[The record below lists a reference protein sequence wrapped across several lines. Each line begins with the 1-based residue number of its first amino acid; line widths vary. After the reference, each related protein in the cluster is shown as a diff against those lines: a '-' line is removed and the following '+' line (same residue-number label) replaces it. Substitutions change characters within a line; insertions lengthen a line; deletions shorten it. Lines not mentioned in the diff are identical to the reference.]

1 MSESEYSFEASVAS
15 VEALADELEHTFS
28 LAEAEMNSLPADP
41 AELARDLACSLERAF
56 GSHQPQSSARN
67 DESDNDE
74 MDSQI
79 DGWETRFQRSISDSQ
94 TRTRTQQGRN
104 DRWVGATA

>member
-41 AELARDLACSLERAF
+41 AELARDLADSLERAF